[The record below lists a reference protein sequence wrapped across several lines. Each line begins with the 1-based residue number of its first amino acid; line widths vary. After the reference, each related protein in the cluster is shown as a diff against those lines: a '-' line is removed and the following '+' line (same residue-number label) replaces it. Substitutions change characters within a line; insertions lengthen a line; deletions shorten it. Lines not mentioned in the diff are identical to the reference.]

1 MALVR
6 ILSPDSEPELLAVV
20 ALLEAHEI
28 RCFVHN
34 AGFGALYPGPQI
46 HAYNTRAIMVPEE
59 QVSEALEIL
68 RDFQS
73 QPSDLHLEPKPSGR
87 LRALIELLLFGWFI
101 PGSRNSGRRRPARI
115 E

>member
-1 MALVR
+1 MAFVR

-28 RCFVHN
+28 PCFVHN

-46 HAYNTRAIMVPEE
+46 PAYNTRAVMVPEE
-59 QVSEALEIL
+59 QASEALELL

-73 QPSDLHLEPKPSGR
+73 QPSDLRLDLRPSGR

-101 PGSRNSGRRRPARI
+101 PGNRNSKPWKPGGI